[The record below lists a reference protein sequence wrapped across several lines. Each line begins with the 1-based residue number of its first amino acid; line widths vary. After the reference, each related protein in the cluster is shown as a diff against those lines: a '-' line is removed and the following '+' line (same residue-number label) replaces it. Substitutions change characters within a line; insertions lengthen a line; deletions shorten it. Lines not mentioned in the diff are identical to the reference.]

1 MLAETHSV
9 IKTDHHVPRTP
20 GPGATTTNLLDNT
33 PKLRAACENCRQSK
47 VKCNLSVSGGKE
59 ASSASSSSSSACIRC
74 LRHGLTCRYR
84 VANRSGKPK
93 GSKNRATLRKLGQ
106 LQLQQQQQQQQNQ
119 HQHAEQRKP
128 MISRGGGGGNLHG
141 GWNYIEPFV
150 SSQPPSVVDGILEEP
165 SPEDTSQPSHSN
177 SPDSQGVSMTDVSSL
192 LDESCAAAA
201 QHLGYPRPPHPSC
214 MGGPPS
220 GGYVPPPPPPPL
232 PPPPLSIF
240 DQPTTTTTTTTT
252 TATSSMSP
260 TFLQKEF
267 ITKGITSC
275 PLAVHMQPTCDCG
288 DALVFHMNRLR
299 SVTTMVHL
307 HPPRLDLLLQA
318 IATALATCRLFLQCP
333 GCPKDGTHLLYAA
346 SIVDFTVQLFDF
358 AIPYELSLTATTTAA
373 AAAVPTPASTT
384 TSTSPT
390 NDPGVL
396 VGYGE
401 YEIAVDETRR
411 IRRYLLRGRLLQCR
425 AVVGL
430 LQETTEVSRQELFVR
445 SSSSPGA
452 GAGAAD
458 LTAAF
463 ENGDLILQI
472 LAGHD
477 ATVEAFLLALA
488 GEGCGLL
495 AHQTALIT
503 GAAQGIGAETARLFA
518 REGARVVIAD
528 VDGEKSHALALA
540 LNTQHGANTALAIPG
555 DLTDET
561 YLTTLI
567 QQTAAFGNGKIHI
580 LVNNA
585 GFTWDGVI
593 HKMTTHQFTT
603 MLAIHATAPFQLVRA
618 AAPFFRVKD
627 GDARC
632 IVNISSTSGVH
643 GNAGQANYSTAKAA
657 ITGLTKTIAKEW
669 GPGFGV
675 RANTVAFGHVRTRLT
690 APKEDGAVMVTAA
703 GERVALGIPG
713 AQLAA
718 RRGGA
723 SDEEGKEDGNGHGD
737 GNGKGPG
744 GQYPDIPLGR
754 PASAEEA
761 ARVVLAVASPLFA
774 YVTGETIRVTGG
786 RNM

>member
-9 IKTDHHVPRTP
+9 FKTEHHAARTT
-20 GPGATTTNLLDNT
+20 GPGATNILDT

-59 ASSASSSSSSACIRC
+59 APSSSPSSSSACIRC

-106 LQLQQQQQQQQNQ
+106 LQLQQQQQQQQQNQ
-119 HQHAEQRKP
+119 HPEERKP
-128 MISRGGGGGNLHG
+128 MISRGDANEVLLDC
-141 GWNYIEPFV
+141 YV
-150 SSQPPSVVDGILEEP
+150 K
-165 SPEDTSQPSHSN
+165 SPQDTSQPSHSN
-177 SPDSQGVSMTDVSSL
+177 SPDSQGISMTD
-192 LDESCAAAA
+192 
-201 QHLGYPRPPHPSC
+201 
-214 MGGPPS
+214 
-220 GGYVPPPPPPPL
+220 
-232 PPPPLSIF
+232 LSIF
-240 DQPTTTTTTTTT
+240 DQTTTTTT

-260 TFLQKEF
+260 IFLQKEF

-299 SVTTMVHL
+299 SVTTMVH
-307 HPPRLDLLLQA
+307 HPRFDLLLQA
-318 IATALATCRLFLQCP
+318 IATALVTCRIFLQCP

-358 AIPYELSLTATTTAA
+358 AIPYELSLTGTTTTTAA
-373 AAAVPTPASTT
+373 AAAAAASTT
-384 TSTSPT
+384 TSTSPA

-401 YEIAVDETRR
+401 YEIALDETRR
-411 IRRYLLRGRLLQCR
+411 IRRFLLRGRLLQCR
-425 AVVGL
+425 EVVSL
-430 LQETTEVSRQELFVR
+430 LQETTEVSRQELFIR
-445 SSSSPGA
+445 GGGGGGSGSPGA
-452 GAGAAD
+452 TATAAAD
-458 LTAAF
+458 LTAAM
-463 ENGDLILQI
+463 NRLTQLSTQ
-472 LAGHD
+472 L
-477 ATVEAFLLALA
+477 TYPQ
-488 GEGCGLL
+488 GLL
-495 AHQTALIT
+495 ANQIALIT

-528 VDGEKSHALALA
+528 VDGEKSHALARD
-540 LNTQHGANTALAIPG
+540 LNTQHGPATAIALPG
-555 DLTDET
+555 DLTDES
-561 YLTTLI
+561 YIDSLI
-567 QQTAAFGNGKIHI
+567 QQTAEFGNGKIHI

-593 HKMTTHQFTT
+593 HKMTTAQFTT

-618 AAPFFRVKD
+618 AAPFFRLQD
-627 GDARC
+627 GEPRC
-632 IVNISSTSGVH
+632 VVNISSTSGVH

-690 APKEDGAVMVTAA
+690 GPKEDGAVMVTAG

-713 AQLAA
+713 RQLLV
-718 RRGGA
+718 RRGGG
-723 SDEEGKEDGNGHGD
+723 SSFSSEDGGD
-737 GNGKGPG
+737 GKASASASGKGRAAR
-744 GQYPDIPLGR
+744 QYPDIPLGR

-774 YVTGETIRVTGG
+774 YVTGETVRVTGG